1 MLPRP
6 QALGFI
12 VYSAIREVRNRWLKK
27 ESVGRCPLV
36 FAPASCEK
44 KRSLFFQRV
53 LEFSPLS
60 RGFSR
65 PRRAGARSSS
75 GTGRLFCFW
84 KLRVGEL
91 LLLGVVG
98 SLLQKCRGLCVEE
111 K

>member
-12 VYSAIREVRNRWLKK
+12 VYSAIREARNRWLKK

-36 FAPASCEK
+36 FAPACCER
-44 KRSLFFQRV
+44 KRSLFLRV
-53 LEFSPLS
+53 LELSPLS

-65 PRRAGARSSS
+65 PRRVGARSSL
-75 GTGRLFCFW
+75 GTGRSFCFW

-98 SLLQKCRGLCVEE
+98 NLLQKCRGLCVE
-111 K
+111 KK